1 VTVKVKD
8 ANGVAKSNPELT
20 GLNAVEGVDEG
31 ILLRPFIIG
40 VTIEGTT
47 DILMHRY
54 SVDAVAAKGRA
65 SKGSAEKKSD
75 DTQSYVYRND
85 DGLICIPGR
94 YPQRAIVEA
103 ARFHQDPRS
112 PRKMAKDLI
121 QAAVSVGPLLAPIRT
136 VGNHNPSAD
145 WDYLDRQRVVVQRS
159 AVTRERPAFRQGW
172 TADFE
177 LSVLLPE
184 YVSEAFLYRLL
195 ADAGK
200 FVGLGDFRP
209 TYGRFNIVNF
219 QRLES

>member
-1 VTVKVKD
+1 MATGTK
-8 ANGVAKSNPELT
+8 ANGRSTPELT
-20 GLNAVEGVDEG
+20 GLNAIDEVNEGAV
-31 ILLRPFIIG
+31 LRPFI
-40 VTIEGTT
+40 VACTVEGTT
-47 DILMHRY
+47 DFLFHRY
-54 SVDAVAAKGRA
+54 SVDSVASKGKA
-65 SKGSAEKKSD
+65 AKGSAEKKSD
-75 DTQSYVYRND
+75 DTESYVYRD
-85 DGLICIPGR
+85 VDGLICIPGR

-136 VGNHNPSAD
+136 VGNHNPTAD

-184 YVSEAFLYRLL
+184 YVSSSFLYRLL
-195 ADAGK
+195 SDAGR

-209 TYGRFNIVNF
+209 TYGRFQVVSF
-219 QRLES
+219 QLLETD